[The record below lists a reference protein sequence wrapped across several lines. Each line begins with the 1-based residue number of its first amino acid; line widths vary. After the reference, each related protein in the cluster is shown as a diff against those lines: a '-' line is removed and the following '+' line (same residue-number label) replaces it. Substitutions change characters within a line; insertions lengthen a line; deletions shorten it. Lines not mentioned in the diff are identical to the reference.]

1 LTTVVALGGHLLAGG
16 GLDDVRDAVER
27 LSADNL
33 VLTHGNGPQVGE
45 ELAGSPGLAV
55 HVAVA
60 RTQAELGSALALAV
74 GAACLVTHVVVDPDD
89 PAFAKPT
96 KPIGPWLPEH
106 PGGDAIHDDE
116 RGWRRVIGSPRPLD
130 VVELAAIRALVE
142 RGVAVVCCGGG
153 GIPVA
158 DGSGVAAVIDKDR
171 VSALLA
177 ERLGAGRLV
186 VLTDVD
192 AVYRDFRTAD
202 EQQIEE
208 LTAAE
213 AEALAPELPPG
224 SMGPKLESCAA
235 FVRATGGE
243 ALITSA
249 RALEAALG
257 ARAGTRV
264 VP

>member
-1 LTTVVALGGHLLAGG
+1 VTTVVALGGHLLAGG
-16 GLDDVRDAVER
+16 ALGEVRGAIEQLAGDG
-27 LSADNL
+27 L

-45 ELAGSPGLAV
+45 ELARSPGLPV

-60 RTQAELGSALALAV
+60 RTQAEIGSAVGLAV

-89 PAFAKPT
+89 PAFGDPA

-116 RGWRRVIGSPRPLD
+116 RGWRRVIASPRPLD
-130 VVELAAIRALVE
+130 IVELAAIQALAE
-142 RGVAVVCCGGG
+142 RGGPVVCCGGG

-158 DGSGVAAVIDKDR
+158 DGEGVAAVIDKDR
-171 VSALLA
+171 VSAMLA

-186 VLTDVD
+186 LLTDVD
-192 AVYRDFRTAD
+192 AVYRNFRSAG
-202 EQQIEE
+202 EQRIEE

-213 AEALAPELPPG
+213 AEALAPELPLG

-235 FVRATGGE
+235 FVRATRGA

-257 ARAGTRV
+257 ARAGTWVR
-264 VP
+264 P

>member
-16 GLDDVRDAVER
+16 GADEVREAVEQ
-27 LSADNL
+27 LSGDNL

-45 ELAGSPGLAV
+45 ELARSPGLPV
-55 HVAVA
+55 HLAVA
-60 RTQAELGSALALAV
+60 RTQAELGSALALSLE
-74 GAACLVTHVVVDPDD
+74 AACLVTHVVVDPED

-96 KPIGPWLPEH
+96 KPIGPWLPED
-106 PGGDAIHDDE
+106 PGGDTIHEEE
-116 RGWRRVIGSPRPLD
+116 RGWRRVIASPRPVD
-130 VVELAAIRALVE
+130 VVELVAIRALAE
-142 RGVAVVCCGGG
+142 RGLAVVCCGGG

-158 DGSGVAAVIDKDR
+158 DGAGVAAVIDKDR

-192 AVYRDFRTAD
+192 AVYQDFRSPT
-202 EQQIEE
+202 ERRIER
-208 LTAAE
+208 LTAVE
-213 AEALAPELPPG
+213 AETLAPELPPG